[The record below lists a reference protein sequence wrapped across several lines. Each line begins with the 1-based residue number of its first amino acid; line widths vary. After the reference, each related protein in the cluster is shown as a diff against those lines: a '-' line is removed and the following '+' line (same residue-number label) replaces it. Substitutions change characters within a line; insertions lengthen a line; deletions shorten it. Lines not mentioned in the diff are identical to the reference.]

1 MKSFTLAMM
10 VCITFA
16 LAACGG
22 NQGEAESAPPEAALL
37 VGNVSAGEKVFGGT
51 CFTCHG
57 DDATGIEGSGTNLTI
72 SEFIRSKTDAEL
84 IEYIKVGREIN
95 DPLNTTGIA
104 MPPYGAD
111 PMLTDQDL
119 ADVVAYLRSLQQG
132 S

>member
-1 MKSFTLAMM
+1 MKSFTPAMM
-10 VCITFA
+10 MCVSLA
-16 LAACGG
+16 VAACGG
-22 NQGEAESAPPEAALL
+22 DQGKAESAPPEVAPL
-37 VGNVSAGEKVFGGT
+37 VGNVAAGEKVFGGT

-57 DDATGIEGSGTNLTI
+57 DDATGIKDSGTNLTI

-84 IEYIKVGREIN
+84 IDYIKTGREIN

-104 MPPYGAD
+104 MPPYGAN

-132 S
+132 P